1 MPNSLSNF
9 LKSVNKETLAEIKK
23 KASDGTL
30 ADLLQNVDSEKAEKL
45 IAQLGLTNQVK
56 NLDLNQL
63 IENAKNNQKI
73 AEEMLGEDATLSVT
87 IRNQLSQLVK

>member
-1 MPNSLSNF
+1 MSNSLNNF

-30 ADLLQNVDSEKAEKL
+30 ATLLQNVDSEKAEKL

-56 NLDLNQL
+56 NIDLNQL

-73 AEEMLGEDATLSVT
+73 AEE
-87 IRNQLSQLVK
+87 INKNI

>member
-9 LKSVNKETLAEIKK
+9 LKSVNKETLSEIKK
-23 KASDGTL
+23 KASAGSL

-56 NLDLNQL
+56 NIDLNQL

-73 AEEMLGEDATLSVT
+73 AEEINKNL
-87 IRNQLSQLVK
+87 